1 MRVEVRPLRGKI
13 REIYLSKNPVNLSI
27 FIDIFI
33 NSAAKKRLRAGR
45 RNEFT
50 PIPEYLKF
58 IKRAEDLGFDPPL
71 FTDTVSP
78 SRFHLRDPL
87 VVTAPAARAAERG
100 AAEGR
105 SPDPIIA
112 KIALFS

>member
-1 MRVEVRPLRGKI
+1 MEVRPLRGRI
-13 REIYLSKNPVNLSI
+13 REIYLSKNIVNLSN

-58 IKRAEDLGFDPPL
+58 IKRAQDLGFDPPL
-71 FTDTVSP
+71 FSDAVSL
-78 SRFHLRDPL
+78 SRFHPRDPL
-87 VVTAPAARAAERG
+87 VVTALAARAAERG

-105 SPDPIIA
+105 PPDPIIA

>member
-1 MRVEVRPLRGKI
+1 M
-13 REIYLSKNPVNLSI
+13 
-27 FIDIFI
+27 

-45 RNEFT
+45 GNEFT
-50 PIPEYLKF
+50 PTPEYLKF
-58 IKRAEDLGFDPPL
+58 IKRAEDLGFEPLL

-78 SRFHLRDPL
+78 SHFHLRDPL
-87 VVTAPAARAAERG
+87 VVTALAARAAGRG

-112 KIALFS
+112 KIVRFS